1 MTRGESF
8 DSLAFLGICI
18 ASLLSVGSRMRTI
31 FSKITPNS
39 ESLGR
44 RRAQS
49 NYLDAGRRKQE
60 N

>member
-8 DSLAFLGICI
+8 DSLAFLGILH
-18 ASLLSVGSRMRTI
+18 SLLA
-31 FSKITPNS
+31 F
-39 ESLGR
+39 GR
-44 RRAQS
+44 KPDEDHLFEHNPEPQS